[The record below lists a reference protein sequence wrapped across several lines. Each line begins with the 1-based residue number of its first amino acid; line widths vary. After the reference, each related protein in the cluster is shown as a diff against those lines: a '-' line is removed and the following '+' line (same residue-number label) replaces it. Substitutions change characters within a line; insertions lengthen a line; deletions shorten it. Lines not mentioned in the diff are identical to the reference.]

1 MRGNDMTPGSDD
13 PRIERMYRGDRIWAL
28 IAITV
33 LWLIVL
39 FVFYEV
45 AKETGAGDILTAL
58 VIAGGLVLLFNT
70 ASIGA
75 LLRHYREDKRHLY
88 GLDLHYLDEMKKG
101 RL

>member
-1 MRGNDMTPGSDD
+1 MNPGSED

-28 IAITV
+28 IAIVV
-33 LWLIVL
+33 LWLTLL

-45 AKETGAGDILTAL
+45 ASEAGAADVLVAL

-88 GLDLHYLDEMKKG
+88 GLDLHYLDVMKKG
-101 RL
+101 RR